1 MVKGHRRCCGIDV
14 HKEKLAVCVLP
25 PDGKF
30 GQCLEREYGTFTEQ
44 ILQLKAWLLK
54 LGVTEVAMESTGVY
68 WRPVWN
74 VLEGAFRLL
83 LANPV
88 QVKALA
94 GRKSDRRDARRIA
107 EYLQDGRL
115 DGSFVPPAAIRH
127 LRELT
132 RDRVSLVEEQTRV
145 SNQIR
150 DLLETANI
158 KLGNVASDILGK
170 TGRRILEELAGGERD
185 AGRLAEEARGKLR
198 SKRRELREALR
209 GRFTE
214 GHEFRLKELLLRL
227 EFLEFR
233 IVVLEEEIRR
243 CMKPYQRQLELLDG
257 IPGVNE
263 VVAWT
268 LVAELGVEMGVF
280 PTGAHCASWAG
291 LCPGENESGGK
302 KKSARTRRGNGYVRR
317 ALVQA
322 GWAAAREKG
331 SYFQGIFR
339 RLVGRRGLAKSVV
352 AVAHR
357 LLLIVHAMLRDL
369 EPYRELGAD
378 YTAQRYKAQ
387 TIRRLTER
395 LAALGQR
402 VSLAP
407 REEAAAVGAAVV
419 GAGGE
424 AVTAGAARSEGKR
437 GRGRPRK
444 VREEGR
450 KDEE

>member
-1 MVKGHRRCCGIDV
+1 M
-14 HKEKLAVCVLP
+14 P
-25 PDGKF
+25 PAGKF

-185 AGRLAEEARGKLR
+185 AGRLAEEGSCGASGGSCGKR
-198 SKRRELREALR
+198 CGAGSLR
-209 GRFTE
+209 GT
-214 GHEFRLKELLLRL
+214 
-227 EFLEFR
+227 
-233 IVVLEEEIRR
+233 
-243 CMKPYQRQLELLDG
+243 
-257 IPGVNE
+257 N
-263 VVAWT
+263 
-268 LVAELGVEMGVF
+268 
-280 PTGAHCASWAG
+280 
-291 LCPGENESGGK
+291 SG
-302 KKSARTRRGNGYVRR
+302 
-317 ALVQA
+317 
-322 GWAAAREKG
+322 
-331 SYFQGIFR
+331 
-339 RLVGRRGLAKSVV
+339 
-352 AVAHR
+352 
-357 LLLIVHAMLRDL
+357 
-369 EPYRELGAD
+369 
-378 YTAQRYKAQ
+378 
-387 TIRRLTER
+387 
-395 LAALGQR
+395 
-402 VSLAP
+402 
-407 REEAAAVGAAVV
+407 
-419 GAGGE
+419 
-424 AVTAGAARSEGKR
+424 
-437 GRGRPRK
+437 
-444 VREEGR
+444 
-450 KDEE
+450 